1 VRGAEPLLELL
12 PKVLQAVGVP
22 VVAAGGIATAER
34 VRDVLAAGADGV
46 KVGTRF
52 VAAEESDAH
61 PDYVRRLIAARGSD
75 DTVLTTHFDDGW
87 PDAPHRVLRSAL
99 EAARA
104 RSWRDVSPPSRET
117 RGHVDFMALYAGE
130 GVGSV
135 RAVQPAA
142 DIVKELMSLIG

>member
-1 VRGAEPLLELL
+1 L
-12 PKVLQAVGVP
+12 PKVLHAVDVP
-22 VVAAGGIATAER
+22 VVGAGGIATPEQ

-46 KVGTRF
+46 RVGTRF
-52 VAAEESDAH
+52 VATEESAAH
-61 PDYVRRLIAARGSD
+61 PDYLRRLIAARGPD

-87 PDAPHRVLRSAL
+87 PNAPHRVLRSAL

-104 RSWRDVSPPSRET
+104 RGWHGVSPPSRET
-117 RGHVDFMALYAGE
+117 PGRVDFMALYAGE

-142 DIVKELMSLIG
+142 DVVKELMRLID